1 MARSAAYAARIPST
15 DAPASTIIIII
26 SSLSLLSNLYI
37 ENVLRLPLIPMSAA
51 HREMLMGLMQA
62 QGLNVE

>member
-1 MARSAAYAARIPST
+1 MAALGYG
-15 DAPASTIIIII
+15 
-26 SSLSLLSNLYI
+26 